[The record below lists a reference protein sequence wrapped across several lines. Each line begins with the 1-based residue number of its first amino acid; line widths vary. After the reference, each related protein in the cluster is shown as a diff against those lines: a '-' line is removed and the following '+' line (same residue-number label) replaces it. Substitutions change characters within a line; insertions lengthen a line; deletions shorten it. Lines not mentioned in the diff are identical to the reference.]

1 MMKTSI
7 NGILLVI
14 AGSASYGILA
24 TMVKYATALGH
35 HTGVLT
41 FLQFFIGV
49 VFLFLLTYFNEE
61 KSSIVVSRNAKF
73 KMLAFGSTLGLTSC
87 FYYLALQYISVSLGI
102 ILLMQAIWIGVLI
115 EIILNK
121 GKFEKIKVIG
131 AVAVLIG
138 TIFGADILGG
148 AGNLHFTGIGLGLLA
163 GLSYAISLYAANH
176 VEVSLP
182 TNVRSFYMVTGGLI
196 AILFFWNISIVT
208 EYESHQIW
216 IWGALLAIF
225 GTILPPL
232 MHTKGI
238 PLIGIGLA
246 SILTAFEIPVSIL
259 SAHIVLDER
268 IKIGQW
274 IGVAIII
281 LAVILVNAGPVIIKK
296 RK

>member
-1 MMKTSI
+1 MKTSFK
-7 NGILLVI
+7 GIILVI
-14 AGSASYGILA
+14 LGSASYGVLA
-24 TMVKYATALGH
+24 TMVKYSTGLGY

-49 VFLFLLTYFNEE
+49 LFLLVLAQVKKRKQNV
-61 KSSIVVSRNAKF
+61 IVSKNAKI
-73 KMLAFGSTLGLTSC
+73 KMLAFGTSLGLTSC

-102 ILLMQAIWIGVLI
+102 ILLMQAIWIGVVI

-121 GKFEKIKVIG
+121 GKYELIKVIG
-131 AVAVLIG
+131 AIAVLIG
-138 TIFGADILGG
+138 TLFGADIFAGT
-148 AGNLHFTGIGLGLLA
+148 GNLNFYGIGLGMCA
-163 GLSYAISLYAANH
+163 GLSYAISLYAANN

-182 TNVRSFYMVTGGLI
+182 TNLRSLYMVSGGLI
-196 AILFFWNISIVT
+196 AIIVFWNLSIIT
-208 EYESHQIW
+208 EYASHNIW
-216 IWGALLAIF
+216 IWGGLLALF

-246 SILTAFEIPVSIL
+246 SILTAVEIPVSIL

-268 IKIGQW
+268 INFIQW

-281 LAVILVNAGPVIIKK
+281 IAVIIVNAGPVFFKK
-296 RK
+296 K